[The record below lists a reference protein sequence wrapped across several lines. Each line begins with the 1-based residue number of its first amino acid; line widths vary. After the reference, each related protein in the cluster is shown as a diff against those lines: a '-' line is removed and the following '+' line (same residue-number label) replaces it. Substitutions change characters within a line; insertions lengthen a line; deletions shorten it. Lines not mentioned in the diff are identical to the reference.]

1 MSVME
6 LSSVAVVVVVVVV
19 VIQLDV
25 DDRWGFDLNYSPSVL
40 DVTAENALKSVV
52 KDEYWMHCD
61 EQTGDRYH
69 LWFKTL
75 RAIEFFKLADDAPME
90 EEAMLA
96 GMRQLLEKDFEDE
109 MTEEEDLVLTLCC
122 E

>member
-6 LSSVAVVVVVVVV
+6 LSSVAVVVVVI
-19 VIQLDV
+19 IQLGV
-25 DDRWGFDLNYSPSVL
+25 DDRLVFDLNYSPSVL
-40 DVTAENALKSVV
+40 DVTVENALKSVV

-61 EQTGDRYH
+61 EQTGGRYH